1 MLLYYAL
8 FIFFFSLSDEM
19 RYSLVMRHVGLVCVH
34 SLAIN
39 NRAKV
44 IGAVLILNCE
54 VGREGMWWR
63 AGRRG
68 CESREQIGK
77 QSERQTDRQGDGLF
91 LVCVTSSKEHV
102 FADCSSVI
110 QGKKKMLMTSQ
121 EQDGISSSRRHVTIK
136 KAALIHHSRF
146 SQLSSALFDVT
157 TPRTTCFLS

>member
-1 MLLYYAL
+1 MNDNIRFALRMWNFVWLNQIRDVCEMLLYYAL

-77 QSERQTDRQGDGLF
+77 QSERQTDRQTDRVM
-91 LVCVTSSKEHV
+91 VCS
-102 FADCSSVI
+102 
-110 QGKKKMLMTSQ
+110 
-121 EQDGISSSRRHVTIK
+121 
-136 KAALIHHSRF
+136 
-146 SQLSSALFDVT
+146 
-157 TPRTTCFLS
+157 